1 MLYTCHTSAQE
12 VVEDS
17 WVENQAGLPIKIFMK
32 SKNENQ
38 SQRRGIRQKM
48 YRSRNMINI
57 KLRP

>member
-1 MLYTCHTSAQE
+1 MLYTCHTSAQD

-17 WVENQAGLPIKIFMK
+17 WVENQAGLPIKMLTK

-48 YRSRNMINI
+48 
-57 KLRP
+57 

>member
-1 MLYTCHTSAQE
+1 MLYTCHTSAQD

-17 WVENQAGLPIKIFMK
+17 WVKNQAGLPIKMLTK

-48 YRSRNMINI
+48 
-57 KLRP
+57 